1 MCGCVA
7 HSIVTV
13 KVAFVERE
21 RVTNKMQGRAK
32 KNWTIF
38 RFVASLPHDQMKQ
51 LTITANAT
59 EETIIQARKLAIDER
74 KSLREWAGDV
84 ILKTLAR
91 KRTKGKRQ

>member
-1 MCGCVA
+1 
-7 HSIVTV
+7 
-13 KVAFVERE
+13 
-21 RVTNKMQGRAK
+21 
-32 KNWTIF
+32 
-38 RFVASLPHDQMKQ
+38 MKQ

-91 KRTKGKRQ
+91 KRTKGKKQ